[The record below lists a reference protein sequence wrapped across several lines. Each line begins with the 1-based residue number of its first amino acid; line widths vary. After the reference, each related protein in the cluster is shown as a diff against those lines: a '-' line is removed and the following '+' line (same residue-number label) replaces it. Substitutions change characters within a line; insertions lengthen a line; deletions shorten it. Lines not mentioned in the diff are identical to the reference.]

1 MIKTLVGYTAEVD
14 DAGQAVEQ
22 IKSQMRPETNLLK
35 NSIGIIACH
44 YEFVFS
50 GIAKAIC
57 DALPF
62 DVVGTISTSQAVEGQ
77 ADALLLT
84 VMVMTSDDI
93 EFTSV
98 ITHSLQGEPGKA
110 IAQSYKEAASA
121 RQEKPALILAF
132 APFMTQNS
140 GDEYVNVITEA
151 SGGVPCFGTLAIDDT
166 EDFSSTFMIANGD
179 HYTDKM
185 AMVLCYGNLAPKFF
199 IANISPDWVLDQSAI
214 ITKSAGHVIMEVNG
228 KTVDQ
233 FFEDLGLA
241 KAAETQYAM
250 ASLPFLIDYNDG
262 TPKVSKV
269 FIALTPERYALCA
282 GATPEGSTLYIAK
295 SDKEDVL
302 RTTGQAVDQMLREVQ
317 GASGALIYSCIS
329 RSMALGSDQYEEMAL
344 VDNKTQGKLPFMMV
358 CSGGEI
364 CPTQIASDK
373 AINRFHNN
381 TFVACIF

>member
-1 MIKTLVGYTAEVD
+1 MLKTLIGYTAEID
-14 DAGQAVEQ
+14 DDRQAVEQ
-22 IKSQMRPETNLLK
+22 IKSQLGLETNLLK

-44 YEFVFS
+44 YEFIFS
-50 GIAKAIC
+50 GIVKAVC

-84 VMVMTSDDI
+84 IMVMTSDDV

-98 ITHSLQGEPGKA
+98 ITPSLQGEPGKA
-110 IAQSYKEAASA
+110 IAQSYREAASA

-132 APFMTQNS
+132 APFMPQNS
-140 GDEYVNVITEA
+140 GDEYVNTITEA
-151 SGGVPCFGTLAIDDT
+151 SNGVPCFGTLAIDDT
-166 EDFSSTFMIANGD
+166 EDFSSTFMIANGE

-185 AMVLCYGNLAPKFF
+185 VMVLCYGSITPKFF

-233 FFEDLGLA
+233 FFEDLGIA
-241 KAAETQYAM
+241 KVAETLYAM
-250 ASLPFLIDYNDG
+250 TSLPFLIDYNDG

-269 FIALTPERYALCA
+269 FVSFTPERYALCA
-282 GATPEGSTLYIAK
+282 GATPEGSTLYMAK
-295 SDKEDVL
+295 SDKEGVL
-302 RTTGQAVDQMLREVQ
+302 QTTEQTVDQMLQEVQ
-317 GASGALIYSCIS
+317 GASGALIYSCIT
-329 RSMALGSDQYEEMAL
+329 RSMALGSDQYGEMAL

-364 CPTQIASDK
+364 CPTQIASNK

-381 TFVACIF
+381 TFVACVF